1 MLSNTDS
8 VVLEIDQINE
18 SSALNMLITTVKTQ
32 EIQSLI
38 DEIRKSLNETERIT
52 KTNILKIYTLVS
64 NENEL
69 QLLRESI
76 KIAYMNTETKEFYD
90 DYENAVIEYG
100 KLKVPLH
107 MKIKKRLLD
116 KPFNKRWINIIKGY
130 HNYIKSLCPQ
140 VTASSLATGANN
152 NVEELDVSVVNES
165 TFINKTASSST
176 TDGVST
182 DPSCGNKIRSST
194 RDRNPVA
201 IYSPKSF

>member
-1 MLSNTDS
+1 MTLSHCFKIS
-8 VVLEIDQINE
+8 WVVCFDR
-18 SSALNMLITTVKTQ
+18 
-32 EIQSLI
+32 

-90 DYENAVIEYG
+90 DYENAVIKYG

-140 VTASSLATGANN
+140 VTASTLTTDANN
-152 NVEELDVSVVNES
+152 KVTNVGE
-165 TFINKTASSST
+165 
-176 TDGVST
+176 
-182 DPSCGNKIRSST
+182 PS
-194 RDRNPVA
+194 
-201 IYSPKSF
+201 